1 MRVTVCELSNES
13 QQLARDWEKLSGHVH
28 NSSRKRVTYWP

>member
-1 MRVTVCELSNES
+1 MRVTVCELNNEP

-28 NSSRKRVTYWP
+28 SSRSDLVLLP